1 MYLAILLLRDVR
13 LVTQLFVLV
22 VKTVTILLGIDVYR
36 VLVLRVVVY
45 FVQINLIVF
54 LKTLLSK
61 LRIAI
66 LCIW

>member
-13 LVTQLFVLV
+13 FVTKLFVLV
-22 VKTVTILLGIDVYR
+22 VKTVTILLGIDVYP
-36 VLVLRVVVY
+36 VLVLKVVVC
-45 FVQINLIVF
+45 FVQVNLIVF